1 MLLDGEHWQSYF
13 TNFQRSAFRLEVH
26 QTYTMPGEVD
36 DLARYRAGAS
46 VPEDFNA
53 DWHQKIRTQTAAGR
67 SLQRAKIVRRPL
79 TEYTRYLFD
88 WAIPGNVD
96 AGEDYRIVDLTD
108 VENARLPEQDFWFFD
123 DTTVVLMNY
132 RSDGTQ
138 IGRELLDD
146 PDLEQFRGR
155 RDLALEFGVP
165 FKEYVSRL

>member
-13 TNFQRSAFRLEVH
+13 TNFQHSAFRLEAH

-36 DLARYRAGAS
+36 DLARYRAGES
-46 VPEDFNA
+46 VPDGFNA
-53 DWHQKIRTQTAAGR
+53 EWHQKIRAQVAAGR
-67 SLQRAKIVRRPL
+67 SLQRAKVVRRPL

-108 VENARLPEQDFWFFD
+108 VDNPGLPEQDFWFFD

-132 RSDGTQ
+132 RADGTQ
-138 IGRELLDD
+138 ISRELLENPD
-146 PDLEQFRGR
+146 PEQFRGW
-155 RDLALEFGVP
+155 RDLALTLGVP